1 MRTRLVPLIAVG
13 VILTLSPQ
21 RLRPQSD
28 PALKLSTT
36 NEQAVA
42 HFRAGVSDLQNF
54 SFESASA
61 HFKMAVDAD
70 PGFGLARVMWAGTA
84 PMSQEQIKQEMERGV
99 ADATARG
106 SANEAML
113 AKAYQ
118 AVALGN
124 GDGAKALFT
133 SASQAMPGDRL
144 AALSVPGGLFNGD
157 AKFYR
162 DLASRYPDYPIIYNN
177 LAYTEWTAGNKEAA
191 LAAAKRQVELNPT
204 APNPHD
210 TYAELLQWNG
220 DFAGA
225 TTHYKH
231 AASLKPRFPEGYAG
245 LAEVEALQGHYDQA
259 RAYLNQAIDNAW
271 YPREKVGYLR
281 QIAGVYA
288 MEGTD
293 TAGGVKALEAAATA
307 AKEAGDLPTAAIVYS
322 QIAATQAALGNVD
335 VAHQTIQKANS
346 LGGTVPWNVHYFAGM
361 AHGLLKHWAPAED
374 ELTKLKASQG
384 APPSRIAALNGYL
397 LTQQGKPAEAL
408 TILMASDTTDL
419 IVLNNIAAAHAALG
433 HSDEAARWWTRIN
446 TNNQLTLQ
454 DFTNVNSRRRARL
467 ALAKK

>member
-1 MRTRLVPLIAVG
+1 MRTRLVSLVAIG
-13 VILTLSPQ
+13 IIVILSPQ

-28 PALKLSTT
+28 PALTLGTT

-54 SFESASA
+54 SFESANA

-84 PMSQEQIKQEMERGV
+84 PMSQDQLTREMNRGV

-144 AALSVPGGLFNGD
+144 VALSVPGGLFNGD

-162 DLASRYPDYPIIYNN
+162 DLVSRYPDYPLIYNN

-210 TYAELLQWNG
+210 TYAELLQWSG
-220 DFAGA
+220 DLAGA
-225 TTHYKH
+225 TEHYKR
-231 AASLKPRFPEGYAG
+231 AASLSPRFPEGYAG

-259 RAYLNQAIDNAW
+259 RAYLNQAIANAW

-281 QIAGVYA
+281 QIAGTYA
-288 MEGTD
+288 MEGTSPE
-293 TAGGVKALEAAATA
+293 ALVKALDAAATA
-307 AKEAGDLPTAAIVYS
+307 AKEAGDLPEAATIYS
-322 QIAATQAALGNVD
+322 QIAATHAALGHAD
-335 VAHQTIQKANS
+335 VAHQTIQTANS
-346 LGGTVPWNVHYFAGM
+346 LGGTVPWNVHYFDGM
-361 AHGLLKHWAPAED
+361 AHGLLKHWTPAED
-374 ELTKLKASQG
+374 ELAKLKASKG
-384 APPSRIAALNGYL
+384 APASRVAALNGYL

-408 TILMASDTTDL
+408 NLLMAADTTDL

-433 HSDEAARWWTRIN
+433 HADEAARWWTRV
-446 TNNQLTLQ
+446 NNDKQLSLQ

-467 ALAKK
+467 ALARK